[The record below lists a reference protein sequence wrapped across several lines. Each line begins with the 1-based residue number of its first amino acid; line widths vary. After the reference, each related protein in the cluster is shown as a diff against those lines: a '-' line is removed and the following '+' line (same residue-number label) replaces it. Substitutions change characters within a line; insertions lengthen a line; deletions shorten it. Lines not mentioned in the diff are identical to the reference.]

1 MTSNKIGRHKS
12 APPGEVEDCETDPRA
27 PDVTGIRL
35 VRKLVDV
42 SETVVESRRRR
53 GAGQASAPT
62 GGLLVE
68 FETVYRANFGV
79 VTAFFA
85 RRSTDPQTVA
95 DLTSDTFV
103 QAITSFPTF
112 DPGKGTARAWLI
124 GIARRVLAKH
134 CESTSRNR
142 DLVLRLGGHREL
154 DVDEAAELVVR
165 IDAEREGRGLLDA
178 MTSLSAVD
186 REVIELVDLVGMT
199 PKEAAVT
206 LGVSAGAVRIRLF
219 RARTKLR
226 ASLERKKGQ
235 D

>member
-1 MTSNKIGRHKS
+1 MSETMVESHPRPGTGQAA
-12 APPGEVEDCETDPRA
+12 APPG
-27 PDVTGIRL
+27 
-35 VRKLVDV
+35 
-42 SETVVESRRRR
+42 
-53 GAGQASAPT
+53 

-85 RRSTDPQTVA
+85 RRSTDPQTIA

-103 QAITSFPTF
+103 QAIVSFPTF

-124 GIARRVLAKH
+124 GIARRVFAKH
-134 CESTSRNR
+134 CESTSRTR

-178 MTSLSAVD
+178 MTSLSALE
-186 REVIELVDLVGMT
+186 REVVELVDLVGMT

-206 LGVSAGAVRIRLF
+206 LGVSSGALRIRLF
-219 RARTKLR
+219 RARNGLR
-226 ASLERKKGQ
+226 ALAGRKKGQ